1 MKPLFRT
8 ARANFLTLSVT
19 LVAAGA
25 AAGAYEG
32 SFLWSRTLLALVGL
46 VALHAAVNAL
56 NEASDMYRGIDLMTR
71 PTPFSGGTGTLP
83 SGAVSVRATV
93 AFGLALSGI
102 GLVVGLVL
110 LREVGRPLV
119 PFLVLGAISVLA
131 YTDLF
136 ARMGVGEIFAGLGL
150 GLLPVAGTALVQG
163 GRLGPAALAAGVP
176 AFLMTFNL
184 LFLNEFP
191 DEAADRA
198 GGRRNLVLLLGRPKA
213 AILYS
218 LLGLLVP
225 VWLVWAWL
233 AGWLPGIALIA
244 AIPSIFLVRPL
255 RWALVRPNEEVPL
268 PALASNV
275 IWNLSTNVVL
285 AAALLVAAW
294 RR

>member
-1 MKPLFRT
+1 MRPLFRI
-8 ARANFLTLSVT
+8 ARANFLTLPFT

-32 SFLWSRTLLALVGL
+32 SFRWSRTLLALVGL

-56 NEASDMYRGIDLMTR
+56 NEASDMHRGIDLMTK

-83 SGAVSVRATV
+83 SGAVSVPEAV
-93 AFGLALSGI
+93 LFGLAMSAI
-102 GLVVGLVL
+102 GLAVGLVL

-119 PFLVLGAISVLA
+119 PFLVLGAASVLA
-131 YTDLF
+131 YTDVF
-136 ARMGVGEIFAGLGL
+136 ARLGAGEVFAGLGL
-150 GLLPVAGTALVQG
+150 GLLPVAGTALVQD
-163 GRLGPAALAAGVP
+163 GRIGPAALAAGVP

-198 GGRRNLVLLLGRPKA
+198 GGRKNLVLMLGRPRA

-218 LLGLLVP
+218 VLGLLVP

-233 AGWLPGIALIA
+233 AGWLPAVSLIA
-244 AIPSIFLVRPL
+244 AIPSVFLAKPIRWAFTRPL
-255 RWALVRPNEEVPL
+255 EEVPL

-285 AAALLVAAW
+285 ATTLLVAVW